1 MITTVIG
8 LGNPGKTYEGTRHNS
23 GREAVLYFAA
33 KQGIEPFAY
42 NKKADAL
49 TTKSKIKNQ
58 KSKKITDILLV
69 LPETFMNKS
78 GSAMAKLFR
87 AKKENKELIVVH
99 DDLDL
104 PLGKIKISYGKN
116 SGGHK
121 GVESVMRALKTKK
134 FVRIRIGICQAS
146 GKKPDQKK
154 LLNFIVGKWK
164 PAEQAIIKK
173 SFKHASQAL
182 ETIITD
188 SLDRAMSE
196 FN

>member
-23 GREAVLYFAA
+23 GREAVLCFAA

-154 LLNFIVGKWK
+154 LLKN
-164 PAEQAIIKK
+164 ALSDLSK
-173 SFKHASQAL
+173 SKHANRTL
-182 ETIITD
+182 
-188 SLDRAMSE
+188 
-196 FN
+196 

>member
-1 MITTVIG
+1 
-8 LGNPGKTYEGTRHNS
+8 
-23 GREAVLYFAA
+23 
-33 KQGIEPFAY
+33 
-42 NKKADAL
+42 
-49 TTKSKIKNQ
+49 
-58 KSKKITDILLV
+58 
-69 LPETFMNKS
+69 
-78 GSAMAKLFR
+78 MAKLFR

-188 SLDRAMSE
+188 SIDRAMSE

>member
-23 GREAVLYFAA
+23 GREAVLCFAA

-173 SFKHASQAL
+173 SFKRASQAL